1 MGLGFFRNST
11 RKITHTYFQVYKT
24 FMDILHTL
32 QKSQKSSVSDVRP
45 PPTNDQPVTDPNL
58 PQVLSKV
65 QVLFKD
71 QPDLLKDFT
80 QFLPEYQSVS
90 AHLDLQDVKNFAL
103 SNGPEGRSL
112 DSRFS
117 LPSRR

>member
-1 MGLGFFRNST
+1 
-11 RKITHTYFQVYKT
+11 
-24 FMDILHTL
+24 MDILHTL
-32 QKSQKSSVSDVRP
+32 QKSQKSSVKSSFDSDVRP
-45 PPTNDQPVTDPNL
+45 PSTNDQPVPDPNL

-103 SNGPEGRSL
+103 SNGPEGRS
-112 DSRFS
+112 SFIVWFCAGNGGVTV
-117 LPSRR
+117 LPTILKIRLAI

>member
-1 MGLGFFRNST
+1 
-11 RKITHTYFQVYKT
+11 
-24 FMDILHTL
+24 MDILHTL
-32 QKSQKSSVSDVRP
+32 QKSQKKGPFDGDQVRQP
-45 PPTNDQPVTDPNL
+45 PSNTMDGPPSAPDPNL

-90 AHLDLQDVKNFAL
+90 AHLELQDVKNFAAN
-103 SNGPEGRSL
+103 NGPEGRKTQTNK
-112 DSRFS
+112 
-117 LPSRR
+117 